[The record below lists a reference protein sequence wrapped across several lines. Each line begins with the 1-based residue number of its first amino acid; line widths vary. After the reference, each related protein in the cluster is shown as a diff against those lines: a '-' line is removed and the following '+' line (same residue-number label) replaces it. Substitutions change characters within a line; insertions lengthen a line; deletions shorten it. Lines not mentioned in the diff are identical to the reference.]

1 MLTNPLQ
8 INVEWREPSRQFVVL
23 PNILRQIHAGAT
35 RNLYLKNIPPT
46 LTEERLRN
54 DLDHIANLS
63 VEKIILEKSKN
74 AVQVNLNSVCV
85 ACFARTCLKSR
96 AYYKGT
102 KIDFGADDCAKSL
115 PDPKAYT
122 PKQETKPKPE
132 RKISNRFDA
141 LAIGDVGEGCG
152 DLFGD
157 DIEDIG
163 SWADCITEERGI

>member
-1 MLTNPLQ
+1 M
-8 INVEWREPSRQFVVL
+8 
-23 PNILRQIHAGAT
+23 
-35 RNLYLKNIPPT
+35 
-46 LTEERLRN
+46 RN

-63 VEKIILEKSKN
+63 VERIVFEKPKN

-115 PDPKAYT
+115 PDFKAYK
-122 PKQETKPKPE
+122 PKQETKSKPE

-141 LAIGDVGEGCG
+141 LAVDDGGEEDG

-157 DIEDIG
+157 STEG
-163 SWADCITEERGI
+163 TESWADSVTDETGYTNGW

>member
-1 MLTNPLQ
+1 M
-8 INVEWREPSRQFVVL
+8 L

-35 RNLYLKNIPPT
+35 RNLYLKNVPST

-63 VEKIILEKSKN
+63 VEKIVFEKAKN
-74 AVQVNLNSVCV
+74 VVQVNLNSVCV

-102 KIDFGADDCAKSL
+102 KIDFGIDDCARSL
-115 PDPKAYT
+115 PDFKTYR
-122 PKQETKPKPE
+122 PKQRVKPKTE

-141 LAIGDVGEGCG
+141 LAVDDGGEEGG
-152 DLFGD
+152 DLFD
-157 DIEDIG
+157 DDTEG
-163 SWADCITEERGI
+163 TESWADSITDGTGYTNG

>member
-1 MLTNPLQ
+1 M
-8 INVEWREPSRQFVVL
+8 
-23 PNILRQIHAGAT
+23 
-35 RNLYLKNIPPT
+35 
-46 LTEERLRN
+46 RN

-63 VEKIILEKSKN
+63 VEKIVFEKPKN

-115 PDPKAYT
+115 PDFKAYK
-122 PKQETKPKPE
+122 PKQETKSKPE

-141 LAIGDVGEGCG
+141 LAVDDGGEEDG

-157 DIEDIG
+157 SAEG
-163 SWADCITEERGI
+163 TESWADSVTDETGYTNGW